1 MHFKIQKQISP
12 VFPYGE
18 MSLLLLGKRKKKKK
32 NKTISIMYHALI
44 QKTETIKWSTHN
56 CNKVINLHF
65 TYKTEIREYL

>member
-44 QKTETIKWSTHN
+44 QKTETIK
-56 CNKVINLHF
+56 
-65 TYKTEIREYL
+65 